1 VRPAPHKSV
10 LMREVLNVFEEKT
23 IRFFFDGTLGA
34 GGHAREI
41 LEAHPEIERYYGCD
55 RDPNALA
62 IAEKTLEAWGKKV
75 EFIRGPYAD
84 AAEYLEERGVG
95 CIDGFLIDI
104 GVSSM
109 QLDERERGFSFMGDA
124 PLDMRMDPEAQLTAE
139 IIVNRYGE
147 TELARI
153 FHEYGEERRSRQVA
167 KAIVEARR
175 KRRIRTT
182 AELVDVVKPVAT
194 KGRLHPAT
202 LVFQALRIVVN
213 DELGQLE
220 RGLKA
225 GIDCLCAG
233 GRIAAISFHSLEDR
247 IVKNRFRDEKDRLKI
262 LTKKPI
268 GPTAEEMRG
277 NPRSRS
283 AKLRAAEKVEEEL

>member
-1 VRPAPHKSV
+1 V
-10 LMREVLNVFEEKT
+10 LLREVLSAFDGLQ
-23 IRFFFDGTLGA
+23 IAIFFDGTLGA
-34 GGHAREI
+34 GGHAKAI

-55 RDPNALA
+55 RDPAALK
-62 IAEKTLEAWGKKV
+62 IAAKILEPWGKKV
-75 EFIRGPYAD
+75 EFIRGPYAN
-84 AAEYLEERGVG
+84 AADYLDEAGVE

-124 PLDMRMDPEAQLTAE
+124 PLDMRMDPDSPLTAE
-139 IIVNRYGE
+139 KIVNQYSER
-147 TELARI
+147 ELARI
-153 FHEYGEERRSRQVA
+153 FFEYGEERRSRQVA

-175 KRRIRTT
+175 RRKIETT
-182 AELVDVVKPVAT
+182 AELVEVVKPVAT
-194 KGRLHPAT
+194 RGRLHPAT

-220 RGLKA
+220 KGLTA
-225 GIDCLCAG
+225 GIDSLCEG

-247 IVKNRFRDEKDRLKI
+247 IIKNRFRDEKERLKI

-268 GPTAEEMRG
+268 GASPEEIKA

-283 AKLRAAEKVEEEL
+283 AKLRAAEKEA